1 MMVCRFAISRRDA
14 MRFLMDLRCWLV
26 VGSMALAAVISDS
39 TSVAEDASP
48 RLATVNK
55 HAISQRD
62 IDLEL
67 LVSGVR
73 EATEGEREAALERVI
88 DRTLVAD
95 FIATKGA
102 DPLAEDVEE
111 RVLYVRTGIEGGG
124 ETVEAVLGKLNLTEE
139 DVRHFARSSVS
150 WKAYV
155 RRTVTGPEIREH
167 FEQHRERFDG
177 TRVRIR
183 QIVRTIP
190 SRETP
195 TEWVEAEKLLA
206 DLRSQIESG
215 KIEFAA
221 AAMAQSQSPAA
232 KSGGDLG
239 FIRYQGDVPAPV
251 AAAAFALPVGETSQP
266 LRSSVGVHLVQVTER
281 QPGDLSLEDVRPF
294 ILQELGQQLWV
305 KTVKTLRQKAKI
317 TRR

>member
-1 MMVCRFAISRRDA
+1 
-14 MRFLMDLRCWLV
+14 
-26 VGSMALAAVISDS
+26 
-39 TSVAEDASP
+39 
-48 RLATVNK
+48 
-55 HAISQRD
+55 
-62 IDLEL
+62 
-67 LVSGVR
+67 
-73 EATEGEREAALERVI
+73 
-88 DRTLVAD
+88 
-95 FIATKGA
+95 
-102 DPLAEDVEE
+102 
-111 RVLYVRTGIEGGG
+111 VRTGIEGGG